1 MSIDILSFIKG
12 SELIF
17 DNGFNQSLDNVIF
30 PQSLT
35 SITFGYGFNQ
45 SIKNVTWSN
54 ILTLTFSINY
64 IHYDD
69 LQNDSYTLEF
79 QSDEVK
85 TYLYRK
91 YKVGAFTKRALMTI

>member
-1 MSIDILSFIKG
+1 MTFPQSLTSITFGHD
-12 SELIF
+12 
-17 DNGFNQSLDNVIF
+17 FNQSLDNVIF